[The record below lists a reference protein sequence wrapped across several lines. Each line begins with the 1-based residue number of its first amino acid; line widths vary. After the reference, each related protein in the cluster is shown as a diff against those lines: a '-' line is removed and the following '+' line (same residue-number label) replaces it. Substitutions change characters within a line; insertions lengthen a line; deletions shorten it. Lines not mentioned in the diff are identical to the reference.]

1 MISNKVQEHIFDITF
16 VIIYVLYFVI
26 ALGLS
31 ATAPKYLAFLDYYVK
46 IYVSLFLIWRFN
58 PFINSKNICTA
69 NLNSF
74 ILGRGPSN
82 STNFWEG
89 IIFLS
94 GIDLPFVCICFDH
107 H

>member
-31 ATAPKYLAFLDYYVK
+31 ATAPKYLSFLDYYVK

-58 PFINSKNICTA
+58 PFRNVKFKPLDKKIAFNAGFFVLFATTSINQKLISYFTTFF
-69 NLNSF
+69 NS
-74 ILGRGPSN
+74 
-82 STNFWEG
+82 
-89 IIFLS
+89 
-94 GIDLPFVCICFDH
+94 
-107 H
+107 

>member
-1 MISNKVQEHIFDITF
+1 MIPNKVQEHIFDITF

-58 PFINSKNICTA
+58 PFRHVKFTSLDKKIAFNAGIFVLFATTSINQILINYIR
-69 NLNSF
+69 NQFSF
-74 ILGRGPSN
+74 
-82 STNFWEG
+82 
-89 IIFLS
+89 
-94 GIDLPFVCICFDH
+94 
-107 H
+107 